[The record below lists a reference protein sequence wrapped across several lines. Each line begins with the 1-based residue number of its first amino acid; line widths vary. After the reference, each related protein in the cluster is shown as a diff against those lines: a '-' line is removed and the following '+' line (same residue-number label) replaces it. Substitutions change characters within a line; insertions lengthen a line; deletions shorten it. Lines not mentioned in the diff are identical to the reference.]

1 MFICIRDPTPN
12 TCNKISIF
20 NCSTLTVSKCMYHVL
35 YAFRQYIFRLYEK
48 SNLFFHTIISKT
60 VPLIKELLDQLDQ
73 LLDYSQMLCL
83 WEKLCCKQ
91 LHHFCLVYRAEGF
104 ITLTEI
110 LFSILLLSIGTHS
123 AISDNSSQASFPGL
137 ALFILTYM

>member
-20 NCSTLTVSKCMYHVL
+20 NCSTLTVSKCMQCVL

-60 VPLIKELLDQLDQ
+60 VPLIKELLDQL
-73 LLDYSQMLCL
+73 LDYSQMLCL
-83 WEKLCCKQ
+83 CEKLCCKQ

-104 ITLTEI
+104 TTLTEI
-110 LFSILLLSIGTHS
+110 VFSILLLSIGMHS

-137 ALFILTYM
+137 ALFILTYMQI